1 MNPKQHFNPITFNS
15 RGRLHHFEN
24 PVIMG
29 ILNITDDSF
38 YDGGRYTDGS
48 AIVARAKAIV
58 EEGGDIIDIGAASTR
73 PGAMMPTPEQEAER
87 LAAAVALVRQHLPD
101 AIISADTCYAV
112 PAQKAIESGA
122 DIINDIS
129 GGQFD
134 NNMFDCIAALKVPY
148 ILSHT
153 KGTPDTM
160 QQFTQYNCIIDDLIK
175 YFSARLEQLYLMGV
189 KDIWLD
195 PGFGFAKTV
204 EQNHEL
210 LDRLDELTSLFKEPF
225 LAGISRKSMIYKKLN
240 ITPEQSLNGTT
251 ALNTKALLRGA
262 RILRVHDVL
271 AAKELVSLEIV

>member
-1 MNPKQHFNPITFNS
+1 
-15 RGRLHHFEN
+15 
-24 PVIMG
+24 MG

-38 YDGGRYTDGS
+38 YDGGWYVDGS
-48 AIVARAKAIV
+48 ALVARAKAIV

-101 AIISADTCYAV
+101 AIISADTSYAL

-134 NNMFDCIAALKVPY
+134 DNMFDCIAALKVPY

-160 QQFTQYNCIIDDLIK
+160 QQFAQYNCIIDDLIK
-175 YFSARLEQLYLMGV
+175 YFSERLNQLRLMGV

-210 LDRLDELTSLFKEPF
+210 LDRLDELTTLFKEPF

-262 RILRVHDVL
+262 RILRVHDVQE
-271 AAKELVSLEIV
+271 AKELVSLEIV